1 MTSTMTSTLTS
12 TPTSTRRLTVCRADD
27 LEDNLGVAVL
37 LPDGSQAAL
46 FRIPADDVDDAA
58 NGDYTDE
65 PVFFAVSNTDPYTGA
80 SVISRGI
87 VGEHDGC
94 PTVASPLLKQSF
106 SLIDGTSTAG
116 DGRDLPVYPVETVD
130 GDVILH
136 Y

>member
-1 MTSTMTSTLTS
+1 MTVTTA
-12 TPTSTRRLTVCRADD
+12 TRTVTVRAED
-27 LEDNLGVAVL
+27 LEDNLGAGVL
-37 LPDGSQAAL
+37 LPDGTQIAL
-46 FRIPADDVDDAA
+46 FRVPT
-58 NGDYTDE
+58 GE
-65 PVFFAVSNTDPYTGA
+65 PDRAGRMPDSTVFAVSNIDPYSGA
-80 SVISRGI
+80 AVISRGI
-87 VGEHDGC
+87 VGEVDGE

>member
-1 MTSTMTSTLTS
+1 MTIA
-12 TPTSTRRLTVCRADD
+12 PIRTRTLTVCRADD
-27 LEDNLGVAVL
+27 LEDNLGAAVL
-37 LPDGSQAAL
+37 LPDGNQVAL
-46 FRIPADDVDDAA
+46 FRVPADDVDDAA

-65 PVFFAVSNTDPYTGA
+65 SVFFAVSNTDPYTGA

-87 VGEHDGC
+87 VGEHSGH
-94 PTVASPLLKQSF
+94 PTVASPLLKQAF

-116 DGRDLPVYPVETVD
+116 DGRDLPVYLVEIVD

>member
-1 MTSTMTSTLTS
+1 MTSTLTS

-80 SVISRGI
+80 AVISRGI
-87 VGEHDGC
+87 VGEHDGH

-106 SLIDGTSTAG
+106 SLTDGTSTAG
-116 DGRDLPVYPVETVD
+116 DGRDLPVYPVEIVD

-136 Y
+136 H